1 MECNIYTSV
10 FIFASI
16 KSTKFDKPVTAVE
29 HLAIVVYSRSGLV
42 GQFWFTFFV
51 PV

>member
-1 MECNIYTSV
+1 MECNMYTSV

-16 KSTKFDKPVTAVE
+16 KSTKFDKPVTAVA
-29 HLAIVVYSRSGLV
+29 HPAIVVYSQSGSV
-42 GQFWFTFFV
+42 GQSWFTFFV